1 MLPTSTECSA
11 PAALPNSDGNIFK
24 KFNPFSIDESSS
36 YQDSASHETSAPTNY
51 YGQDSLKNIQATI
64 TSNHVS
70 IILFELVYADKKD
83 QPFSL
88 GNLKFNMVL
97 LTFFHND

>member
-1 MLPTSTECSA
+1 MPNNGRWATFDAPNNVLPTSTECSA
-11 PAALPNSDGNIFK
+11 PAALPNSNGNIFK

-51 YGQDSLKNIQATI
+51 YGHDSLKNVQATI

-70 IILFELVYADKKD
+70 IILFELVIKKIN
-83 QPFSL
+83 PF
-88 GNLKFNMVL
+88 
-97 LTFFHND
+97 H